1 MNKEMLGRGK
11 CEIQICNASCM
22 DGIGIRISNHEQS
35 EQASAEH
42 DKLRTALFNLRKCIR
57 ARTDLEPYDTS
68 NRTRAKK
75 EEQDQLLLGGGR
87 KKNAR

>member
-1 MNKEMLGRGK
+1 
-11 CEIQICNASCM
+11 M

-68 NRTRAKK
+68 NRTRRKK
-75 EEQDQLLLGGGR
+75 SKINSCSGGGEE
-87 KKNAR
+87 KKCAVNRE